1 MSKTQDAVR
10 LHLEGGMT
18 VAQAARKM
26 EISETAV
33 YVALKRLERKE
44 AKAAGLVECP
54 CCSSLV
60 PAELIRTPT

>member
-10 LHLEGGMT
+10 LHLSGEMT

-33 YVALKRLERKE
+33 YAALKRLERKE
-44 AKAAGLVECP
+44 AKAAGLEPCP
-54 CCSSLV
+54 CCGSLV
-60 PAELIRTPT
+60 PVEQIKRG